1 MPLATRS
8 ALPLGSSKNGTQEP
22 RVTSGTDIYHVMLR
36 GINRQDIF
44 EDQEDYVRFLT
55 CMQQMLEP
63 YDDLGNRLP
72 PLCTFY
78 AYCLMSNHV
87 HLLIKTHHEDIGATI
102 KHLAVVY
109 AMYFNHKYSRAGHLF
124 QDRFKSE
131 PVRSS
136 SADIAESRQRSS
148 IAQTLEIQAL
158 EKEQRN
164 QNLLSLLDLGAGF
177 RQISRITGVPYGV
190 IHRLSSKR

>member
-1 MPLATRS
+1 
-8 ALPLGSSKNGTQEP
+8 
-22 RVTSGTDIYHVMLR
+22 
-36 GINRQDIF
+36 
-44 EDQEDYVRFLT
+44 
-55 CMQQMLEP
+55 MQQMLEP

-158 EKEQRN
+158 DKEQRN
-164 QNLLSLLDLGAGF
+164 QILLSLLDLGAGF
-177 RQISRITGVPYGV
+177 RQISRITGVPYGA